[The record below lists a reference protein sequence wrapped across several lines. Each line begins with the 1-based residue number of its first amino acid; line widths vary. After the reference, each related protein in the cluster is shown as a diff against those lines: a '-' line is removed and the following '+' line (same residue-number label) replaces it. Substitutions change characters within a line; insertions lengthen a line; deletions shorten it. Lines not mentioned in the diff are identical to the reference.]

1 MRINMVPLIPDV
13 ELQPAPWKK
22 HWIPYHQLQ
31 KRREK
36 IALKKN
42 PISPNRIINNN
53 IANELKS
60 DVARCPTHIQ
70 ICFALKIRLL
80 QVAWILTSDWIK
92 LHVSHAIHWN
102 WAGKTRSGYSGVL
115 LKKYGYLLLSARNLG
130 GKTRKIPFQL
140 ARFKCGGVIS
150 QPIFVLTTKQ
160 KDVLFSKFSDI
171 VHLAIPGKEIRPKE
185 QRHAKQLVQRGPE

>member
-1 MRINMVPLIPDV
+1 MWNCNLLRERSI
-13 ELQPAPWKK
+13 EFRTTSYKK
-22 HWIPYHQLQ
+22 D
-31 KRREK
+31 
-36 IALKKN
+36 
-42 PISPNRIINNN
+42 RIINNS

-70 ICFALKIRLL
+70 ICFAIKIRLL

-92 LHVSHAIHWN
+92 LHESHAIHWS
-102 WAGKTRSGYSGVL
+102 WAGKTRRGYSGVCCE
-115 LKKYGYLLLSARNLG
+115 KYGYLLLSARNLG

-160 KDVLFSKFSDI
+160 KDVLFSKFFDI
-171 VHLAIPGKEIRPKE
+171 VHLAIPGKEICPKE
-185 QRHAKQLVQRGPE
+185 QRHAKQLVQWGPE

>member
-36 IALKKN
+36 RSLFMKKKN
-42 PISPNRIINNN
+42 PISPNRIINNS

-60 DVARCPTHIQ
+60 DVARCLTHIQ
-70 ICFALKIRLL
+70 IYFAIKIRLL

-92 LHVSHAIHWN
+92 LRASHAIHWS

-115 LKKYGYLLLSARNLG
+115 LRKVWLPFTFCKKSGWKNAQNPFP
-130 GKTRKIPFQL
+130 TRAF
-140 ARFKCGGVIS
+140 
-150 QPIFVLTTKQ
+150 
-160 KDVLFSKFSDI
+160 
-171 VHLAIPGKEIRPKE
+171 
-185 QRHAKQLVQRGPE
+185 